1 MKHLDLFS
9 GIGGFA
15 IAVEAVWPEAEHIF
29 CDNDN
34 FCQQVLKKHWPDSII
49 FGDIRELNKEKLWE
63 EYALN
68 VKNQKL
74 RKEGL
79 TANLA
84 IQKESPNGERITE
97 NTIGK
102 QQEIGASGEKTKSST
117 ITEENVLV
125 AVKPRESSLPLTIN
139 ETMETPS
146 EGITIRKLGNSP
158 LKEDC
163 QTIIN
168 SFATTATTQGKTT
181 EYVHTK
187 QKIDIITG
195 GFPCQPFSQA
205 GKRKGTADERF
216 LWPEMLRVIREFHPR
231 WVIGENVGGFVTWN
245 NGMVLNQVCAD
256 LEEAGYEVQPFI
268 IPACA
273 VNAPHRRDRVWIV
286 AHRTSGRPRGSE
298 PERDRQWQSEVSVR
312 NGDSDVADTSS
323 DRRTGE
329 GSGIEIEKGLQ
340 QEPRDAG
347 KLAGGF
353 ERPYCDAQNTISE
366 RSGGGMEDS
375 GQVLGSESPEA
386 ENAGPS
392 WEDNWLEVATKF
404 CGMDDGIDR
413 GLHSLIMSVYE
424 TNNKMGNTE
433 TIAKESVACWEILR
447 GLWEQGKLATPSSF
461 LYQFGLCDTLP
472 ELSSEEGSKR
482 WLAQEEKAKAMRD
495 LWKRFYAFSFEE
507 AQDLQQKLLE
517 QIGEIQRNEAV
528 VIKKK
533 DKEVSEL
540 WARVY
545 LSSGK
550 TNGLFKE
557 LREHYGLEKKEVEI
571 LTPAGHRVQRLKS
584 LGNAIVPQVA
594 IQIMK
599 VIKTL

>member
-29 CDNDN
+29 CDNDK
-34 FCQQVLKKHWPDSII
+34 FCQKVLAKHWPQAKIY
-49 FGDIRELNKEKLWE
+49 GDIR
-63 EYALN
+63 
-68 VKNQKL
+68 Q
-74 RKEGL
+74 L
-79 TANLA
+79 TADTERERNRGEMGNGDG
-84 IQKESPNGERITE
+84 KESPI
-97 NTIGK
+97 
-102 QQEIGASGEKTKSST
+102 QSGEKTPPAGIDETGNGDTKS
-117 ITEENVLV
+117 
-125 AVKPRESSLPLTIN
+125 
-139 ETMETPS
+139 
-146 EGITIRKLGNSP
+146 
-158 LKEDC
+158 D
-163 QTIIN
+163 
-168 SFATTATTQGKTT
+168 
-181 EYVHTK
+181 
-187 QKIDIITG
+187 IDLITG

-205 GKRKGTADERF
+205 GKRRGTEDDRY

-312 NGDSDVADTSS
+312 NGDSD
-323 DRRTGE
+323 RRTGE

-375 GQVLGSESPEA
+375 GQVLGSESPED

-404 CGMDDGIDR
+404 CGMDDG
-413 GLHSLIMSVYE
+413 LP
-424 TNNKMGNTE
+424 
-433 TIAKESVACWEILR
+433 VALD
-447 GLWEQGKLATPSSF
+447 GFKLT
-461 LYQFGLCDTLP
+461 
-472 ELSSEEGSKR
+472 K
-482 WLAQEEKAKAMRD
+482 
-495 LWKRFYAFSFEE
+495 
-507 AQDLQQKLLE
+507 
-517 QIGEIQRNEAV
+517 
-528 VIKKK
+528 
-533 DKEVSEL
+533 
-540 WARVY
+540 
-545 LSSGK
+545 
-550 TNGLFKE
+550 
-557 LREHYGLEKKEVEI
+557 
-571 LTPAGHRVQRLKS
+571 AGHRVQRFKS